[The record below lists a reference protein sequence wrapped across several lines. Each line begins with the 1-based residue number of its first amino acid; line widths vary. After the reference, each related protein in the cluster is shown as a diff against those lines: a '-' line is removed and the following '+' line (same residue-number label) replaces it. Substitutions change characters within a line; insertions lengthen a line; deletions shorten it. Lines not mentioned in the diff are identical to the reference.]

1 VGATVARLQM
11 ERPAELS
18 TVDVTLLAQKELA
31 TFVPAALEPD
41 ELLFVL
47 EAHTFRS
54 ILQNLIDN
62 AIRYGREDGTIV
74 VELQLRGGT
83 LVLGVADDG
92 PGISET
98 ERERVFER
106 FYRGTGRND
115 ARGSGLGLTI
125 VKQAATR
132 LNGRIQQVSPG
143 LGGRGCSFVVEIQE
157 RESSPL

>member
-1 VGATVARLQM
+1 M
-11 ERPAELS
+11 ERPTELS

-31 TFVPAALEPD
+31 NFVPAALEHNIDISLSAPD
-41 ELLFVL
+41 KLLFVL

-62 AIRYGREDGTIV
+62 AIRYGREEGTIV
-74 VELQLRGGT
+74 VELQLRGGA
-83 LVLGVADDG
+83 LVLCVADDG

-132 LNGRIQQVSPG
+132 LNGRIQVSPD

-157 RESSPL
+157 R